1 MPGFRALIV
10 GDRCQPLPSL
20 PARRGRCIASALGK
34 VQIKKIMAEDAEI
47 RLDRWFRRHFPRLG
61 HNRLEKLLRTG
72 QIRLDGKRASAG
84 DHISAGQ
91 EVRVPPLPE
100 DQAPPAKREY
110 QPKLQD
116 IAQIERA
123 ILYRDDDVMVIDKP
137 PGLAVQGGTATELH
151 LDAMLDELRFG
162 ADERPRLVHR
172 LDKDTS
178 GTLVL
183 ARSARAARF
192 LTGAFR
198 EKTARKIYW
207 AAVVG
212 LPSPRQGRID
222 RRLAKMPGPQGERVI
237 EEADE
242 GKRAITDYRTVAHA
256 GDKIAWIAMNPIT
269 GRTHQLRAHMAA
281 IGTPILGDRKY
292 GAAAAHPSGIA
303 DARKLHLHARAIAI
317 PLPNHRTLRVIAPL
331 PPHMARTWKFLG
343 FDQAEARDPFAG
355 FVDDVA

>member
-1 MPGFRALIV
+1 
-10 GDRCQPLPSL
+10 
-20 PARRGRCIASALGK
+20 LGK
-34 VQIKKIMAEDAEI
+34 VQIKKVVAGDAEI
-47 RLDRWFRRHFPRLG
+47 RLDRWFKRHFPLLG

-72 QIRLDGKRASAG
+72 QIRLDGRRASAG
-84 DHISAGQ
+84 DHVAAGQ

-100 DQAPPAKREY
+100 AQGPPKKREY
-110 QPKLQD
+110 QPKPRD

-123 ILYRDDDVMVIDKP
+123 ILYRDDDVIVIDKP
-137 PGLAVQGGTATELH
+137 PGLAVQGGTATEMH
-151 LDAMLDELRFG
+151 LDAMLDQLRFS
-162 ADERPRLVHR
+162 AAERPRLVHR

-178 GTLVL
+178 GALVL
-183 ARSARAARF
+183 ARNAAAARF
-192 LTGAFR
+192 LAGAFR
-198 EKTARKIYW
+198 HKATRKIYW

-212 LPSPRQGRID
+212 LPTPRQGRID
-222 RRLAKMPGPQGERVI
+222 RRLAKVPGPAGERVI

-256 GDKIAWIAMNPIT
+256 GDRIAWVAMNPIT

-303 DARKLHLHARAIAI
+303 EARKLHLHARAIAI
-317 PLPNHRTLRVIAPL
+317 PLPNGRTLRVVAPL

-343 FDQAEARDPFAG
+343 FDQAEERDPFAG
-355 FVDDVA
+355 FADDPA